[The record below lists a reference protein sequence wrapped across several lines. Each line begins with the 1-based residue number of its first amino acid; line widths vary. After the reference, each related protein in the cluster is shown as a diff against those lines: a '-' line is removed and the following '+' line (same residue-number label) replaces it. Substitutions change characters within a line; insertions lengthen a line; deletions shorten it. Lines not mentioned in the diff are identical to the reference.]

1 MHRPRLPLLLTAIAT
16 AAAEVFN
23 LDDSTP
29 WPISNGVPIRWVEGW
44 DALTVAESACIRVN
58 ARGVF
63 AKPSH
68 WTPRAL
74 DTLGWAPASCQPGGG
89 RALCSSPRGSIFPT
103 ASNPVYNTSAQW
115 PGLRCTK
122 ETRGRVLDTTQDRY
136 DVSACDVLDAGGDA
150 VVCDQRVW
158 TRRTGVS
165 VWVYWALCLL
175 AVLIVR
181 ALSYLVV
188 GRMQPTPDPNSPGQ
202 SNALTVVACVAT
214 LPLVLIPDGDAVFI
228 TSEESFFFWCLCGYV
243 VAYALL
249 FTEHSRHEPGTSK
262 DEQQQGRPATSKDE
276 HQQGRPGT
284 SKDDPPIY
292 NLIAATLQVIACR
305 LYTGT
310 ETPYNPMLL
319 WAVLTRMIVKLRA
332 DAFTPLMGTTI
343 LLDSLLLAL
352 MCILGFPYNPIYLI
366 GIACAAITTADAF
379 C

>member
-74 DTLGWAPASCQPGGG
+74 DTLGWAPASCQPGGE

-103 ASNPVYNTSAQW
+103 TNNPVYNTSAQW

-122 ETRGRVLDTTQDRY
+122 ETRGRMLDTTQDRY

-158 TRRTGVS
+158 TRQTGVS

-175 AVLIVR
+175 AVLLVR

-188 GRMQPTPDPNSPGQ
+188 RRIQPPPGAPEPCPPPLAGPD
-202 SNALTVVACVAT
+202 ALTVGACVAA
-214 LPLVLIPDGDAVFI
+214 LPLVLIPDGDAGFV
-228 TSEESFFFWCLCGYV
+228 TVEERFFFLFLCGYV
-243 VAYALL
+243 AAYTLL
-249 FTEHSRHEPGTSK
+249 FAQYAH
-262 DEQQQGRPATSKDE
+262 QGG
-276 HQQGRPGT
+276 QGE
-284 SKDDPPIY
+284 PPIY
-292 NLIAATLQVIACR
+292 NLIAATLQAIASR
-305 LYTGT
+305 LYAGV
-310 ETPYNPMLL
+310 ETPYNPILI
-319 WAVLTRMIVKLRA
+319 WAVMTRALVKLRRGFDPVA
-332 DAFTPLMGTTI
+332 STTV
-343 LLDSLLLAL
+343 LVDSLLLAL
-352 MCILGFPYNPIYLI
+352 MCVLGFPYPPLYLVAV
-366 GIACAAITTADAF
+366 ACAALTTADAF

>member
-1 MHRPRLPLLLTAIAT
+1 MHRPRLPLLLAAIVT
-16 AAAEVFN
+16 TAAEVFN

-29 WPISNGVPIRWVEGW
+29 WPISNGVPVRWIEGW
-44 DALTVAESACIRVN
+44 DALTVAESACVRVN

-63 AKPSH
+63 TKPSH

-74 DTLGWAPASCQPGGG
+74 DTLGWATARCQPGVE
-89 RALCSSPRGSIFPT
+89 RALCSSPKGSVFPT
-103 ASNPVYNTSAQW
+103 TSNPVYNTSAQW
-115 PGLRCTK
+115 QGLRCTK
-122 ETRGRVLDTTQDRY
+122 ETTGRMLDTTQDRY
-136 DVSACDVLDAGGDA
+136 DISACDVLDAGGDA

-158 TRRTGVS
+158 TRQTGVS
-165 VWVYWALCLL
+165 VWVYWVLCLL

-188 GRMQPTPDPNSPGQ
+188 GRINPTPDPNPTQ
-202 SNALTVVACVAT
+202 SNTLTVVACVAT

-228 TSEESFFFWCLCGYV
+228 TTEESFFFWCLCGYV

-249 FTEHSRHEPGTSK
+249 FAEHSRHEPGTSK
-262 DEQQQGRPATSKDE
+262 N
-276 HQQGRPGT
+276 
-284 SKDDPPIY
+284 DPPVY

-332 DAFTPLMGTTI
+332 DAFSPLMGTTT

-352 MCILGFPYNPIYLI
+352 MCVLGFPYNPIYLI